1 VGGSASL
8 PESEVYA
15 YTDGA
20 STVSRGP
27 GGYGVVISWK
37 DKTEEISGGE
47 QNTTNLRMEITAA
60 CVALERIDE
69 GHKVTIYSD
78 ASYLV
83 NCMRRGWYKKWR
95 ENRWLNYRKEP
106 VANRD
111 LWERLL
117 EATQRHQEVRWRK
130 VKGHSKTQGPHKI
143 GNDQADKLAVAAK
156 RRQRDR
162 QHRRRDDEMAPATL
176 PHSERFLISIAWG
189 SEECHRPASDTT
201 LIPPGT
207 QYGATLS
214 KAGKGNPSKYAAF
227 ATPSKPPQRLTDHS
241 Q

>member
-15 YTDGA
+15 YTDGV
-20 STVSRGP
+20 STGSRGP

-60 CVALERIDE
+60 CVALEMNRR
-69 GHKVTIYSD
+69 GAYSD
-78 ASYLV
+78 HLLRRLLPRQLHEEGLV
-83 NCMRRGWYKKWR
+83 QEVAGEQMVNH
-95 ENRWLNYRKEP
+95 RKEP

-130 VKGHSKTQGPHKI
+130 VKGHSNIQGPHKI
-143 GNDQADKLAVAAK
+143 GNDRADELAVAAK
-156 RRQRDR
+156 K
-162 QHRRRDDEMAPATL
+162 EAT
-176 PHSERFLISIAWG
+176 
-189 SEECHRPASDTT
+189 RPS
-201 LIPPGT
+201 
-207 QYGATLS
+207 
-214 KAGKGNPSKYAAF
+214 
-227 ATPSKPPQRLTDHS
+227 TPSSR
-241 Q
+241 